1 MYFKITPGAWTF
13 VEASF
18 VLLVIAFLALP
29 CAARAANEPAWEL
42 QLPGVSY
49 HFGSPDQP
57 GKRWKQFHDGL
68 GLQRTA
74 PGERYVWRAT
84 AGFMRDSYNH
94 QGLYAGASVGYRVY
108 DSSVKAELA
117 AAPMLLYRTTR
128 FDDHRGKAPHRLIPI
143 VMPMIILSHPESGF
157 GANITV
163 LPGGNFGKD
172 LHFPGLIYVQ
182 LTYRLR

>member
-1 MYFKITPGAWTF
+1 MYCKIAPRAWK
-13 VEASF
+13 VLEALY
-18 VLLVIAFLALP
+18 VLLGIACLALP
-29 CAARAANEPAWEL
+29 TLSEAADAPTWEL

-68 GLQRTA
+68 GLQRTVD
-74 PGERYVWRAT
+74 GERYVWRAT

-94 QGLYAGASVGYRVY
+94 QGLYAGGSLGYRVY

-117 AAPMLLYRTTR
+117 AAPMVLYRTTR
-128 FDDHRGKAPHRLIPI
+128 FDDHRGKAPHRVIPI
-143 VMPMIILSHPESGF
+143 IMPMIILNHPESGF
-157 GANITV
+157 GANITI

-182 LTYRLR
+182 LTYRIR